1 MIDVVLLSKPESI
14 ERCVRRVREDYVGHE
29 DEFEGHF
36 TRQDAIL
43 LNSWTCE
50 ACIDMANRMIRLRRL
65 GYPKESKDSFE
76 ILSRAMVL
84 DRSNSLTMQAM
95 VGFRNIAVHQYQPLD
110 LAKVRQIIEH
120 RLGDLLAFSKAMLT
134 PILRRDRAELVNR
147 PMLCWLPGHRAGGVF
162 AAASP

>member
-1 MIDVVLLSKPESI
+1 MDEVLLSKAESI

-29 DEFEGHF
+29 DEFEVNF

-43 LNSWTCE
+43 LNLQRACE

-95 VGFRNIAVHQYQPLD
+95 VGFRNIAVHQYQ
-110 LAKVRQIIEH
+110 A
-120 RLGDLLAFSKAMLT
+120 T
-134 PILRRDRAELVNR
+134 R
-147 PMLCWLPGHRAGGVF
+147 PCQGPADHRASTGRSARIQQGDAGRRSYAVTGLNL
-162 AAASP
+162 